1 MLHLLTLQLHG
12 LGRQRDQSEQEAGFG
27 GTEETKGFDC
37 DTSGRSDGGVFD
49 SGDVFPSGVNASAYF
64 AAVLEKPA
72 CGRGVAARGG
82 REWSSQDEEGGGE
95 TGGGSLCE
103 MLGKVARDH
112 GALGVL
118 FEDGLQVCVCCCCLL
133 FTFLAASSFL
143 DPIVYC

>member
-1 MLHLLTLQLHG
+1 MLTLQLHG
-12 LGRQRDQSEQEAGFG
+12 LGRQGHQSEQEAGFG

-37 DTSGRSDGGVFD
+37 DTSGTSGGGVFD
-49 SGDVFPSGVNASAYF
+49 NRGVFPSEVHASTYF

-72 CGRGVAARGG
+72 GGRIVAGGGG
-82 REWSSQDEEGGGE
+82 REGSSQDEEGGGE

-118 FEDGLQVCVCCCCLL
+118 FEDGLEVCVCLCVGVDVRLCV
-133 FTFLAASSFL
+133 AG
-143 DPIVYC
+143 VYS